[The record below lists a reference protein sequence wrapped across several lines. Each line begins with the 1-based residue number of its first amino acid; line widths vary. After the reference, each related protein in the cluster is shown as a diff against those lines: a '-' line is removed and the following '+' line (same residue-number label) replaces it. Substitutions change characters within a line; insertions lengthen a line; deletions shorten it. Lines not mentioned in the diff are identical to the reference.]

1 MNKQDSKSSIL
12 ILFLL
17 NAWLMGC
24 ANDAATAA
32 LCAPSTGGILL
43 APTAAFATD
52 PDLSQP
58 AGAALVGGSSPCED
72 GTATPVANVPTQF
85 VTTDVVNLTL
95 DMADQTLV
103 ETAVGDD
110 MLAAAW
116 LDGEDIVAALSR
128 GGSHFQ
134 VRRVDRG
141 NNVSLVF
148 STVNRLH
155 MAYEQDG
162 QIYYRAADQGV
173 HPAETPFQ
181 SHVGFGTNPQVTLDG
196 RNWAH
201 IIYEDSGTI
210 WHAMHLYDLYWHI
223 QPLGSG
229 YNPTVLTL
237 PANDE
242 NLDFAV
248 TYQSGNEVHIA
259 VYGMT
264 LLRQPGWV
272 TVSSI
277 PLADAPLGPVQLH
290 SALDAEDDRWFV
302 ASWVSEPMTTTVP
315 ITTTVPTTP
324 TTMIP
329 IHQVQAV
336 WSSDG
341 GSSWSPPDVMVENY
355 EMSVGYTGAIRP
367 DVYPL
372 ITPTTDPPSVSFV
385 YVYASGNPPP
395 NTTFQRYGRSYMTV
409 CTLGTADCTDPPGI
423 PLLPR
428 DVVRPTMNLAVT
440 ADPLNPHRALLT
452 WDALQ
457 TDVIN
462 KDVYTTYL
470 ALR

>member
-1 MNKQDSKSSIL
+1 
-12 ILFLL
+12 
-17 NAWLMGC
+17 MGC
-24 ANDAATAA
+24 ANDAAIAT
-32 LCAPSTGGILL
+32 LCGPSTGGILL
-43 APTAAFATD
+43 APTAVLHTD

-58 AGAALVGGSSPCED
+58 GGAALAVGSNPCASGS
-72 GTATPVANVPTQF
+72 TPLITDAPTQF
-85 VTTDVVNLTL
+85 VATDVVNLTL
-95 DMADQTLV
+95 DMADQALI

-116 LDGEDIVAALSR
+116 LDGEDVVVALSR

-141 NNVSLVF
+141 NDVSLLF
-148 STVNRLH
+148 SSVNRLH

-173 HPAETPFQ
+173 HPAETPFH

-210 WHAMHLYDLYWHI
+210 WHAMHLYDIYWHI
-223 QPLGSG
+223 QPLGAG

-242 NLDFAV
+242 NLDFSV
-248 TYQSGNEVHIA
+248 TYQSNNQVHVA

-264 LLRQPGWV
+264 LLLQPGWV
-272 TVSSI
+272 MVSSI
-277 PLADAPLGPVQLH
+277 PLVDAPLGQVQLH
-290 SALDAEDDRWFV
+290 SALDAADDRWFV
-302 ASWVSEPMTTTVP
+302 ASWVSTPMTTTMPITTTVP
-315 ITTTVPTTP
+315 ITTSAPITP
-324 TTMIP
+324 TTTIP
-329 IHQVQAV
+329 IHQVQSA

-341 GSSWSPPDVMVENY
+341 GSSWSSPAVIVENY

-367 DVYPL
+367 QVYPL
-372 ITPTTDPPSVSFV
+372 IAPTTDPPSISFV
-385 YVYASGNPPP
+385 YVYESGNPPTD
-395 NTTFQRYGRSYMTV
+395 TTFKRYGRSHKTV

-428 DVVRPTMNLAVT
+428 DLVRPTMNLAVT
-440 ADPLNPHRALLT
+440 ADPLNPDRALLT
-452 WDALQ
+452 WDAYQ

-470 ALR
+470 VLR